1 MFYWILL
8 ALAIIAEITGTLSMK
23 WASVSGGHT
32 GFILMLAMIALS
44 YIFLAFAVK
53 KIALGVAYALW
64 EGIGILLITLFSVL
78 LFDES
83 LSLLKIAGLTT
94 LVIGIV
100 LIKSGTQKKRLPSR
114 RWPMQQFEWIHAARL
129 AIAIVLE
136 IIANVFLKFSDGF
149 RRKIYGILSLA
160 AVLGAFSALS
170 QAVKGIDLSVAYAL
184 WGGFGIA
191 ATIAAG
197 WVLFG
202 QRLNNKGWAGVILLV
217 AGMVLIK
224 LA

>member
-1 MFYWILL
+1 
-8 ALAIIAEITGTLSMK
+8 
-23 WASVSGGHT
+23 
-32 GFILMLAMIALS
+32 
-44 YIFLAFAVK
+44 
-53 KIALGVAYALW
+53 
-64 EGIGILLITLFSVL
+64 
-78 LFDES
+78 
-83 LSLLKIAGLTT
+83 
-94 LVIGIV
+94 
-100 LIKSGTQKKRLPSR
+100 
-114 RWPMQQFEWIHAARL
+114 MQQFEWIHAAWL

-149 RRKIYGILSLA
+149 RRKVYGI
-160 AVLGAFSALS
+160 LS

>member
-32 GFILMLAMIALS
+32 GFILMLAM
-44 YIFLAFAVK
+44 
-53 KIALGVAYALW
+53 IALGVAYALW

-100 LIKSGTQKKRLPSR
+100 LIKSGTQKKASSK
-114 RWPMQQFEWIHAARL
+114 QEVAHAA
-129 AIAIVLE
+129 V
-136 IIANVFLKFSDGF
+136 
-149 RRKIYGILSLA
+149 
-160 AVLGAFSALS
+160 
-170 QAVKGIDLSVAYAL
+170 
-184 WGGFGIA
+184 
-191 ATIAAG
+191 
-197 WVLFG
+197 
-202 QRLNNKGWAGVILLV
+202 
-217 AGMVLIK
+217 
-224 LA
+224 

>member
-94 LVIGIV
+94 PVIGIV

-114 RWPMQQFEWIHAARL
+114 RWPMQQFEWIHAAWL